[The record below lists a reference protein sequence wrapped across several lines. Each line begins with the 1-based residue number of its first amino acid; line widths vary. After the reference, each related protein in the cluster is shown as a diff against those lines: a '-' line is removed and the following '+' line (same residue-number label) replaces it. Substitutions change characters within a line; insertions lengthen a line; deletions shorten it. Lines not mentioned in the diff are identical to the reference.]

1 MDNFVKTLIEEVKS
15 QGVFDEFR
23 FNCCLADVDTKPA
36 YQNVRNRVETAVNDF
51 LDKQIWTPET
61 NKVQLR
67 ERLRKHLL
75 DTDLLDKGVDQIVD
89 QVVNPKVATIFEPKI
104 ESIAYKYLGI
114 TPPPPPAN
122 APPPRPPP
130 LLPAPP
136 LPPYAMGN
144 GSGLLNVET
153 TASLLPTDLE
163 QISPDSD
170 RATIKSDLKE
180 DSKDELPPGVDDDD
194 TSPSFEP
201 LLDGKPVEAIN
212 GSLNT
217 SDSRNKDL
225 ANDSRDAGASGHFY
239 PNSQLSQVSSD
250 SRLTIASS
258 TDSAMEGSSQQPTPI
273 TPNMTA
279 NISEEAQ
286 MPKFSEN
293 SSEASEATSNDRR
306 QLHFDI
312 NQDAIR
318 FEGTERKNSLSEN
331 NNSQPQILSI
341 EDEIMSEVKA
351 VIDDANHAAIEP
363 DVPTEPKAEK
373 ETSPPQTEVLK
384 TPQMVDS
391 IDTTTAEETSAVP
404 SNQDGGDNNK
414 EELPLESNQTKLEDV
429 KDQEMPQP
437 TIEAAELPSP
447 EVPAIPK
454 EEAVKSSESTS
465 SPASSSSHS
474 KRQHSKDKDKK
485 KETDRRHHSHSSDKQ
500 RRKSRDRDRD
510 SSRDKSHSKH
520 SSSSS
525 SKHSSSHSSSSTSK
539 HKSSTSS
546 SSKSS
551 SNRSNRESSSSK
563 RSSSSS
569 TNVQRHESSSS
580 SSQKDHKSKSS
591 STSSSSRSNRGREK
605 DGSSHSHSRS
615 HNGSSSSSSSKKSE
629 RDRDRERSHN
639 KSSSLS
645 SSSAPPPPPVVQDDH
660 NEAKAKIQKRRSS
673 DSNDEGKPPGSGG
686 ASTKSLVE
694 DVASKETTSTTN
706 PEAVQ
711 NGNGLNGNDGTNG
724 KHVDAN
730 QSLDINNVVVVSDM
744 LQQSTT
750 SFIELNAPQKPE
762 VKEKVDTKEAV
773 ERESSSL
780 PAAEIIVSETTLLL
794 EQPIKPENESNDL
807 QQELKPEEPQKEC
820 NDQQLESTKQ
830 QIIDDQMHTSEHDLE
845 QKEIISK
852 EQQIEAEDQQTKAQE
867 QDQKEDQQIVSEDQE
882 MVSQE
887 KQKEEE
893 KQIIPEEQPMK
904 TEEPLESLP
913 KSDEPQ
919 ESQPKSEEQP
929 ETHETKSEEQQIQ
942 PSDDRVELK
951 LPEVDE
957 TVKPSNESTSEDVE
971 KKPEVDSTETKPD
984 NDQLEPQD
992 DKTQQAE
999 NCNSTEETDDITH
1012 LEENADE
1019 FKPRLEV
1026 INQLIVDH
1034 QNLLNQLSADEP
1046 QVLADARALRRS
1058 TSKRRFSKEKTPTQQ
1073 ISPSGSSSSISSAGS
1088 SPVKTHPAKKLRRD
1102 EVKSSPTTSET
1113 SINSKENEALE
1124 KEVQAV

>member
-136 LPPYAMGN
+136 LPPYAMSN

-153 TASLLPTDLE
+153 TGSLLPTDLE

-201 LLDGKPVEAIN
+201 LLEDKPAEATN

-258 TDSAMEGSSQQPTPI
+258 TDSALEGNSQQPTPI

-293 SSEASEATSNDRR
+293 SSEASEATINDRR

-331 NNSQPQILSI
+331 NNTQPQILSI

-363 DVPTEPKAEK
+363 DVTPEPKTEQ
-373 ETSPPQTEVLK
+373 ETSPPQIEVLK
-384 TPQMVDS
+384 TPQAVDS
-391 IDTTTAEETSAVP
+391 IDTTMTEATSAVP
-404 SNQDGGDNNK
+404 SNQDGADNNK
-414 EELPLESNQTKLEDV
+414 EELPQESNQTKLDDA

-437 TIEAAELPSP
+437 TIEAAELTTP
-447 EVPAIPK
+447 EVPAISK

-474 KRQHSKDKDKK
+474 KRQHSKDKDRK

-520 SSSSS
+520 SYSSS
-525 SKHSSSHSSSSTSK
+525 SKHSSSHSSSSSK

-569 TNVQRHESSSS
+569 TNLHRHES

-591 STSSSSRSNRGREK
+591 STSSSSRSNRGKEK

-615 HNGSSSSSSSKKSE
+615 HNGSSSSSSKKSDRD

-645 SSSAPPPPPVVQDDH
+645 SSSAAPPPPVVQDDH
-660 NEAKAKIQKRRSS
+660 NEAKAKIQKRHSS

-686 ASTKSLVE
+686 ASTKTPVE

-711 NGNGLNGNDGTNG
+711 NGNGLNGNDCTNG
-724 KHVDAN
+724 KHVDAS

-750 SFIELNAPQKPE
+750 SFIELSAPQKPE
-762 VKEKVDTKEAV
+762 VKENVDTKEAV
-773 ERESSSL
+773 EKESSSL
-780 PAAEIIVSETTLLL
+780 PAAEIIATETTILL
-794 EQPIKPENESNDL
+794 EEPIKVPNESNDL
-807 QQELKPEEPQKEC
+807 EKELKSEEEQVDC
-820 NDQQLESTKQ
+820 NDEQSESTKQ
-830 QIIDDQMHTSEHDLE
+830 QNIDDEMHTSQHDLD
-845 QKEIISK
+845 QKEIKSK

-867 QDQKEDQQIVSEDQE
+867 QYQKEDHQIIAEDLE

-887 KQKEEE
+887 EKKEDQQV
-893 KQIIPEEQPMK
+893 K
-904 TEEPLESLP
+904 LEDHP
-913 KSDEPQ
+913 IKAEEPQ
-919 ESQPKSEEQP
+919 ESQPKSEEPQQTLPESEEQP
-929 ETHETKSEEQQIQ
+929 ETHEIKLNEQQIK
-942 PSDDRVELK
+942 PSHDRAELE
-951 LPEVDE
+951 LPEKDE
-957 TVKPSNESTSEDVE
+957 TVKPLTESTLEDNE
-971 KKPEVDSTETKPD
+971 KNPEVDSTETKPE

-992 DKTQQAE
+992 DKTQQKE
-999 NCNSTEETDDITH
+999 KSNSTEETEDVTH

-1019 FKPRLEV
+1019 FKSRLDL
-1026 INQLIVDH
+1026 INQLIEDH

-1088 SPVKTHPAKKLRRD
+1088 SPVKTHPAKRLRRD